1 MISFL
6 VGIIEEKQEG
16 SISLDVNGVGYLL
29 YVSNNTLSALPE
41 EGETIK
47 IYTYM
52 SVREDDVSLFGFSS
66 KEEKQLFLKLT
77 LVSGI
82 GPKVALSI
90 LSGLP
95 LSQLIAA
102 IIKQDLRTLSSI
114 KGLGKK
120 TAERLCLELK
130 DKISPMGVVDEPQEK
145 QFEYDEE
152 ALSVA
157 VETLIS
163 LGVNKNQAY
172 QLAKSNA
179 TATSTAEDII
189 LKSLRGYRG

>member
-29 YVSNNTLSALPE
+29 YVSNNTLAALPE

-102 IIKQDLRTLSSI
+102 IIKQDLRTL
-114 KGLGKK
+114 
-120 TAERLCLELK
+120 
-130 DKISPMGVVDEPQEK
+130 
-145 QFEYDEE
+145 
-152 ALSVA
+152 
-157 VETLIS
+157 
-163 LGVNKNQAY
+163 
-172 QLAKSNA
+172 
-179 TATSTAEDII
+179 
-189 LKSLRGYRG
+189 